1 MLNCTHTLPE
11 SKGLIIMKGIFF
23 QKGRAKVLT
32 AFLIFFFLACAIASS
47 YVTAVFLMYL
57 VTRFYLYAPYDVFAY
72 LSCPVSATCIE
83 FGAAYRHATLLCA
96 ADIFVT
102 IGVVLPLLYFFR
114 DKIKDKILS
123 KIKRPAKLCGAL
135 SRIKEKIK
143 GKIRPRPAASD

>member
-1 MLNCTHTLPE
+1 
-11 SKGLIIMKGIFF
+11 
-23 QKGRAKVLT
+23 
-32 AFLIFFFLACAIASS
+32 
-47 YVTAVFLMYL
+47 MYL

-83 FGAAYRHATLLCA
+83 FGAAYRYATLLCA

-135 SRIKEKIK
+135 SKIKEKIK